1 MKKLSMNLD
10 ALAVET
16 FETVAAQLD
25 ERGTVRGQEADA
37 AAWARTLMRT
47 ECHTNC
53 SCPVTW

>member
-16 FETVAAQLD
+16 FATVEPQM
-25 ERGTVRGQEADA
+25 EESGTVRGQEADV

-53 SCPVTW
+53 SCPITW